1 MSVDQM
7 SVDQM
12 SVDQMSVDQMSVDQL
27 SLNRRMPLHSYT
39 VIILNDVVLPAP
51 LTPSSLKHYANA
63 HFSQRYANAQLA
75 DCHEVTVELILLAH
89 DERVGLNETVNRCVV
104 DNTVSLTA

>member
-1 MSVDQM
+1 MS
-7 SVDQM
+7 
-12 SVDQMSVDQMSVDQL
+12 
-27 SLNRRMPLHSYT
+27 P

-63 HFSQRYANAQLA
+63 QRYANAQLA

-89 DERVGLNETVNRCVV
+89 DDRVGLNETVDRCVV
-104 DNTVSLTA
+104 DNAVSLAAIHCQLRLYNRSTDLCSG